1 MDKCICTKEKEIEK
15 LTERIRQIEL
25 MDVER
30 NKDIDFIKESFKKLN
45 TTLDKIQEAIDEIN
59 NKPLAKYEKF
69 IWIVVSSLVAYGIGK
84 FQ

>member
-1 MDKCICTKEKEIEK
+1 MEKCKCTKEREIEN
-15 LTERIRQIEL
+15 LNERIRQIEL

-84 FQ
+84 FK